1 MASGSGASTCSVMT
15 VQIKE
20 GVDLFLGST
29 FGQGISKVAMQRVL
43 EGIIIDNS
51 GVIHGVQMTGQGV

>member
-1 MASGSGASTCSVMT
+1 MA

-20 GVDLFLGST
+20 GIDLFLGGT

-51 GVIHGVQMTGQGV
+51 RVIHGVQMTGQGV

>member
-1 MASGSGASTCSVMT
+1 MT